1 MHSTFRRIWVAILE
15 GTYNLNKQ
23 ILHVFVQSI
32 SRYLGNEN
40 MQSLKPLG
48 MQFFLWSQETVESGQ
63 TVSFH
68 VIQKQKK
75 KTANI
80 NTSLQTYVIQ

>member
-1 MHSTFRRIWVAILE
+1 MHSTFRRIRAAILE

-40 MQSLKPLG
+40 MQPLKPLG
-48 MQFFLWSQETVESGQ
+48 MQLFLWSQETVESGQ